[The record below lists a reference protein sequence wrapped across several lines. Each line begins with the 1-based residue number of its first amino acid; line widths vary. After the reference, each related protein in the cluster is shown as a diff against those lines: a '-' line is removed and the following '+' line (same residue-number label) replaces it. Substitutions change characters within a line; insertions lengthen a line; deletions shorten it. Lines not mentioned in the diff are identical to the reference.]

1 MKYRF
6 TFLLL
11 TFILGI
17 FPLFLT
23 AQVNPQDVTISRD
36 QWGVPHIHGKTD
48 ADAAELWDY
57 LIDKL
62 KEIVGS

>member
-1 MKYRF
+1 LDVSEISNTTYLTIIDGAS
-6 TFLLL
+6 TF
-11 TFILGI
+11 
-17 FPLFLT
+17 
-23 AQVNPQDVTISRD
+23 
-36 QWGVPHIHGKTD
+36 KTD